1 MKEINLG
8 HILTVLRRKRGI
20 TQEELAAHL
29 EVSKGAVSKW
39 ETGASLPDLTLLPRL
54 ASYFAVSIDDL
65 IGYEPQMEKAEIR
78 KLYCRLTKEFSLH
91 PFDNVYRQCCTIA
104 KKYYSCY
111 PLLFQMATLLV
122 NHSMLAPDPNQTEN
136 VTRQALT
143 WFHRVR
149 TEAED
154 PTLQKQ
160 ALQME
165 AYCLLS
171 LHRPDEVL
179 ELLPPEELQIGPAEP
194 LLAMAFQMTGQHQ
207 EARKILQAGIYSD
220 VLSLLNL
227 LSSYMNLCLE
237 NPAQF
242 KETCQRILKLSDTFR
257 MESLHPGLLLGIYIT
272 MAQGWM
278 ALGYSDRSLDALK
291 RYTDLATR
299 DIYPMRLHGDTYFD
313 LLDDWLNQTLTLGEY
328 PPRDDALIRNSILQ
342 AVSENPAFLPLA
354 EHPEFQILLR
364 KLTIGKEER

>member
-8 HILTVLRRKRGI
+8 HILTALRRKRGI

-39 ETGASLPDLTLLPRL
+39 ETGASLPDITLLPRL

-78 KLYCRLTKEFSLH
+78 KLYCRLTKEFSIH
-91 PFDNVYRQCCTIA
+91 PFEKVYLQCCTIA

-111 PLLFQMATLLV
+111 PLLFQMASLLV
-122 NHSMLAPDPNQTEN
+122 NHSMLASDPGQSEH
-136 VTRQALT
+136 VTKQALE

-149 TEAED
+149 TEADD
-154 PTLQKQ
+154 PNLQKQ

-165 AYCLLS
+165 AFCLLS

-179 ELLPPEELQIGPAEP
+179 ELLPPGELQIGPAEP
-194 LLAMAFQMTGQHQ
+194 LLAMAFEMTGQHQ
-207 EARKILQAGIYSD
+207 EARKILQAGIYSEI
-220 VLSLLNL
+220 LALLNM

-237 NPAQF
+237 NPVQF
-242 KETCQRILKLSDTFR
+242 EETCHRFLKLADTFR
-257 MESLHPGLLLGIYIT
+257 MESLHPGTLLGVYIT

-278 ALGYSDRSLDALK
+278 TLGNPDRSLDALK
-291 RYTDLATR
+291 RYTDLAIR
-299 DIYPMRLHGDTYFD
+299 DIYPMRLHGDAYFD

-328 PPRDDALIRNSILQ
+328 PPRDDVLIRRSILQ
-342 AVSENPAFLPLA
+342 AVSENPVFLPLT
-354 EHPEFQILLR
+354 EHPEFQTLIR
-364 KLTIGKEER
+364 KLATDKEEL

>member
-8 HILTVLRRKRGI
+8 HILTALRRKRGI

-39 ETGASLPDLTLLPRL
+39 ETGASLPDITLLPRL

-78 KLYCRLTKEFSLH
+78 KLYCRLTKEFSIH
-91 PFDNVYRQCCTIA
+91 PFEKVYLQCCTIA

-111 PLLFQMATLLV
+111 PLLFQMASLLV
-122 NHSMLAPDPNQTEN
+122 NHSMLASDPGQSEH
-136 VTRQALT
+136 VTKQALE

-149 TEAED
+149 TEADD
-154 PTLQKQ
+154 PNLQKQ

-165 AYCLLS
+165 AFCLLS

-179 ELLPPEELQIGPAEP
+179 ELLPPGELQIGPAEP
-194 LLAMAFQMTGQHQ
+194 LLAMAFEMTGQHQ
-207 EARKILQAGIYSD
+207 EARKILQTGIYSEI
-220 VLSLLNL
+220 LALLNM

-237 NPAQF
+237 NPVQF
-242 KETCQRILKLSDTFR
+242 EETCHRFLKLADTFR
-257 MESLHPGLLLGIYIT
+257 MESLHPGTLLGVYIT

-278 ALGYSDRSLDALK
+278 TLGNPDRSLDALK
-291 RYTDLATR
+291 RYTDLAIR
-299 DIYPMRLHGDTYFD
+299 DIYPMRLHGDAYFD
-313 LLDDWLNQTLTLGEY
+313 LLDDWLNQTLTLGEC
-328 PPRDDALIRNSILQ
+328 PPRDDVLIRRSILQ

-354 EHPEFQILLR
+354 EHPEFQTLIR
-364 KLTIGKEER
+364 KLTTDKEEL